1 MSALLLSEYR
11 GAVEALS
18 SGGTSNDE
26 QRRRRRA
33 QADRLFAGYPAVR
46 ELSALVLRVAAARR
60 DAVPAA
66 VVVVEQLGARGVL
79 PGDGEL
85 FHCAVEVMH
94 ACGA

>member
-1 MSALLLSEYR
+1 VSALLLSEYR

-33 QADRLFAGYPAVR
+33 QAERHFAGYPAVR

-60 DAVPAA
+60 DALPAA
-66 VVVVEQLGARGVL
+66 VVVEQLGARGAL
-79 PGDGEL
+79 LGDVEL